1 MELKGI
7 IVEEPKEIKRGK
19 KRNVEEE
26 VEVEPRM
33 KRVRGKGKINYNII
47 VFRFA
52 STRSEARVSFNKTQ
66 PIIKELY

>member
-33 KRVRGKGKINYNII
+33 KRVRGKGK
-47 VFRFA
+47 RK
-52 STRSEARVSFNKTQ
+52 NK
-66 PIIKELY
+66 L